1 MKLNTVAF
9 ANAGA
14 LLLTA
19 VYLVCAL
26 SVLLFPD
33 LIFSLAQSWFHGLD
47 LSKIRTPGV
56 ATESFVLGLVSA
68 AVLSW
73 LAHYAFAWTYNKLAK

>member
-1 MKLNTVAF
+1 MKLNEMAF

-14 LLLTA
+14 ALMTA
-19 VYLVCAL
+19 VYLICAL
-26 SVLLFPD
+26 SVILFPD

-56 ATESFVLGLVSA
+56 VAESFVLGLVSA

-73 LAHYAFAWTYNKLAK
+73 LAHYIFAWTYNKLAK